1 MNIFKEFKQFMLRG
15 NIIELA
21 VAVIIGAAFSS
32 IVSSLVE
39 DIITPILLTP
49 ALNAAKVH
57 EIASLSWNG
66 IKYGNFLA
74 ALIKF
79 TLIAGVL
86 FFLLKAVNSLIKKNG
101 IEDGTASST
110 DALLTEIRDE
120 LKKSRG

>member
-1 MNIFKEFKQFMLRG
+1 MNIFKEFKQFILRG

-74 ALIKF
+74 ALLKF
-79 TLIAGVL
+79 MMIAGVL
-86 FFLLKAVNSLIKKNG
+86 FFLLKTVNSILKRNATD
-101 IEDGTASST
+101 EDAPSTT
-110 DALLTEIRDE
+110 DALLAEIRDE
-120 LKKSRG
+120 LKKARE

>member
-1 MNIFKEFKQFMLRG
+1 MSFIKEFKVFILRG

-21 VAVIIGAAFSS
+21 VAVIIGAAFGS

-39 DIITPILLTP
+39 DIITPILLNP

-79 TLIAGVL
+79 ILIAGVL
-86 FFLLKAVNSLIKKNG
+86 FFLLKAMKSIIKKNQSDAP
-101 IEDGTASST
+101 EHSST
-110 DALLTEIRDE
+110 DTLLIEIRDE
-120 LKKSRG
+120 LKKMRG

>member
-1 MNIFKEFKQFMLRG
+1 MSFIKEFKLFLLRG

-21 VAVIIGAAFSS
+21 VAVIIGAAFGS

-39 DIITPILLTP
+39 DIITPILLNP

-57 EIASLSWNG
+57 EIASLSWKG

-86 FFLLKAVNSLIKKNG
+86 FFLLKAMKSIIKKNEP
-101 IEDGTASST
+101 IAPEHSST
-110 DALLTEIRDE
+110 DTLLIEIRDE
-120 LKKSRG
+120 LKKMRG

>member
-1 MNIFKEFKQFMLRG
+1 MNIFKEFKQFILRG

-74 ALIKF
+74 ALLKF
-79 TLIAGVL
+79 MLIAGVL
-86 FFLLKAVNSLIKKNG
+86 FFLLKAVNSILKRNAT
-101 IEDGTASST
+101 ENSTPSTT
-110 DALLTEIRDE
+110 DALLAEIRDE
-120 LKKSRG
+120 LKKARE